1 MFKFVSTMTYFFSTR
16 TQKTWVKKEHP
27 KYLKKKKK
35 KNAIQKSWIDSLQT
49 HCMVSGRSSMSGHLT
64 KMTVSASSFARWQL
78 AIAEVQGVEL
88 F

>member
-1 MFKFVSTMTYFFSTR
+1 MTYFFSTR

-27 KYLKKKKK
+27 KYLKKKK

-64 KMTVSASSFARWQL
+64 KMTVSASSFAKWQL